1 MRTQICGAL
10 TTHRRLD
17 STMCLVQQTRE
28 SCRAAAQLPHLHTAT
43 ARASLPTAGGRRP
56 RACTWRDARGTRR
69 GPTAPA
75 LGTRAGSSAA
85 ARARDCDVEGAEIER
100 QSCGSE
106 RRSLHGGGLR
116 RSSRRRP
123 RAAPDHLAWGGVG
136 DCRRNTPLEPLQAL
150 STGQPRQLVTCIS
163 GDERGAPNPPSS

>member
-17 STMCLVQQTRE
+17 STMRLVQQTRE

-43 ARASLPTAGGRRP
+43 ARASLPTAGSRRP

-163 GDERGAPNPPSS
+163 RDERGAPNPPSS

>member
-17 STMCLVQQTRE
+17 STMRLVQQTRE

-43 ARASLPTAGGRRP
+43 ARAPLPTAGRRRP

-136 DCRRNTPLEPLQAL
+136 DCRRNTP

-163 GDERGAPNPPSS
+163 RDERGAPTPPSS